1 MASFSGQPPRAD
13 LRRLSF
19 IPLIVVDEV
28 GYISSTSAA

>member
-1 MASFSGQPPRAD
+1 MTMASFSGQPPRAD

-28 GYISSTSAA
+28 G